1 MRAGKIIFKTLVN
14 LTHSVGGRKPVY
26 RQAGT
31 NRGLLFLANTNKD
44 GNS

>member
-14 LTHSVGGRKPVY
+14 LIHTVDGRKPVY

-31 NRGLLFLANTNKD
+31 NRGLLFLSNTNKG